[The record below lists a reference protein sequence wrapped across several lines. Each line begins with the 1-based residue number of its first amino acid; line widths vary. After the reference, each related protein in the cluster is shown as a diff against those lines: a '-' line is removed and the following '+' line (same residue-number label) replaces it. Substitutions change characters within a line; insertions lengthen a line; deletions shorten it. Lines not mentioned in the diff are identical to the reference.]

1 MQFQLEKYLGLW
13 YELAHY
19 SSWFERQ
26 DSYNTT
32 AEYSLNTDGTIQVHN
47 STMLE
52 GSIVESFGKAVIMEN
67 TNFTDGSASLASL
80 SVSFSNTEVRKLEN
94 EINIGQRTCL
104 SGSGA
109 HCYDSKPNYLVNY
122 ILMNNQ
128 GDYIYAIVSDPDR
141 RSLYVL
147 SRFPQPD
154 LISYNIA
161 MEYVRSDYDITK
173 ILHVPHY
180 AYYLIDERAITLGL

>member
-19 SSWFERQ
+19 ASWFERQ

-32 AEYSLNTDGTIQVHN
+32 AEYSLNDDGSIQVHN

-52 GSIVESFGKAVIMEN
+52 GAIVESFGQAKILDK
-67 TNFTDGSASLASL
+67 TDFVDGAGSLAAL
-80 SVSFSNTEVRKLEN
+80 HVSFPDMEVRRLET
-94 EINIGQRTCL
+94 ETLVPSSVRGPY
-104 SGSGA
+104 A
-109 HCYDSKPNYLVNY
+109 NYLVNHV
-122 ILMNNQ
+122 LMNDD
-128 GDYIYAIVSDPDR
+128 GDYIYAIVSDPHR

-154 LISYNIA
+154 LISYNIV
-161 MEYVRSDYDITK
+161 MEYVRQNYDITK

-180 AYYLIDERAITLGL
+180 SYYLIEERSINNLMNM